1 MDKADLATRQ
11 KILDAALKQFAHRGY
26 SGASV
31 QAIVDSA
38 KVTKPTL
45 YYYFASKAAL
55 YKALVDSAHDER
67 YRLMQEASD
76 NAETL
81 QAKLVEIMTS
91 LFGFLQGHRELMR
104 LAFATCFASP
114 GELPDKMNYCE
125 KPKRNF
131 EFVHSLIK
139 KELKAGRLNKRF
151 GSEELAYGF
160 WGLMNI
166 YVMAHL
172 MMPDCRLNRKT
183 AEGIVDLFLKGAAS
197 KAK

>member
-1 MDKADLATRQ
+1 MDKTDSATRQ
-11 KILDAALKQFAHRGY
+11 KILDAALRQFAHCGY
-26 SGASV
+26 AGTSV

-45 YYYFASKAAL
+45 YYYFANKAAL

-76 NAETL
+76 KNESL
-81 QAKLVEIMTS
+81 QVKLVEILAA
-91 LFGFLQGHRELMR
+91 LFGFSSGRRELMR
-104 LAFATCFASP
+104 LAFATAFASP
-114 GELPDKMNYCE
+114 GELPEKMNYCE

-139 KELKAGRLNKRF
+139 RELKAGRLNRRF
-151 GSEELAYGF
+151 NSEELAYGF

-166 YVMAHL
+166 YIMAHL

-183 AEGIVDLFLKGAAS
+183 AEGIVALFLQGAA
-197 KAK
+197 AKGS